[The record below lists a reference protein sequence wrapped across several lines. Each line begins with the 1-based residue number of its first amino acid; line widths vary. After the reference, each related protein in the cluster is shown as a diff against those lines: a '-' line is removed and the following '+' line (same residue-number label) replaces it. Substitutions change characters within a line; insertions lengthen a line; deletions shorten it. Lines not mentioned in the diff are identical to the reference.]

1 MYHSA
6 ASYKVQGDIYILCI
20 HTYTHIYIHTYRNV
34 VCMNN
39 ITVLHIHH
47 MDFSGNIKNIKVN
60 PYVWQYYLPKQAE
73 AMNDCNSV
81 CVASS
86 FVWSHKKQFNHNVRN
101 N

>member
-1 MYHSA
+1 
-6 ASYKVQGDIYILCI
+6 
-20 HTYTHIYIHTYRNV
+20 
-34 VCMNN
+34 
-39 ITVLHIHH
+39 